1 MAKASAREHAKEL
14 DGKIR
19 ELRDILGRFGAAK
32 SDLGGILKVINRP
45 GWTTPAEF
53 ALVEAVLNAEK
64 KYALATLQLNSAFVS
79 AASRVELNPQ
89 PLPP

>member
-1 MAKASAREHAKEL
+1 MPRDHTEEIK
-14 DGKIR
+14 GKIT
-19 ELRDILGRFGAAK
+19 ELREILDHFGDARR
-32 SDLGGILKVINRP
+32 DLNQVLKFIHQP

-53 ALVEAVLNAEK
+53 ALVEAVLSAEK
-64 KYALATLQLNSAFVS
+64 KYALATLQLNAAFVS

>member
-1 MAKASAREHAKEL
+1 MPKDHTEEIK
-14 DGKIR
+14 GKIT
-19 ELRDILGRFGAAK
+19 ELREILDHFGDARR
-32 SDLGGILKVINRP
+32 DLNQVLKFIHQP

-53 ALVEAVLNAEK
+53 ALVEAVLSAEK